1 MDWND
6 LDDRARRSE
15 MLALMTLIVSLITIF
30 VAIVKLFL

>member
-1 MDWND
+1 MTSTT
-6 LDDRARRSE
+6 APAASE